1 MWYSTCDMKLLNGSE
16 LAGFIKERQLRAARS
31 LKQSNG
37 VTPTL
42 AIIRTNSE
50 PVVDTYMRLKKS
62 YGEDIGVKV
71 QVVEVAQDEAVEAIK
86 KLNEDRTI
94 HGIIV
99 QLPLADSSGTDEII
113 NTVSSEKDV
122 DGLAAETEFDAPTP
136 TAINWLL
143 AGYNINLP
151 GKKIVVI
158 GQGRLVGAPLTKL
171 LRDSGLDVAA
181 ADIHTENLI
190 DLVLSADVIV
200 SATGHPGLITEDMV
214 KDQAIVIDAG
224 VATDNGQ
231 LVGDVAA
238 SVRERDDITITP
250 LRGGVG
256 PLTLSALFENVLIAA
271 RKQAN

>member
-1 MWYSTCDMKLLNGSE
+1 MKLLNGSE